1 MYEKAERD
9 VPDDE
14 FKESYIIGS
23 DPELHVE
30 RLREVEQ
37 LGATVVCIQNGSGN
51 DPLRAL
57 EVYGERVLP
66 ALRGARV

>member
-1 MYEKAERD
+1 MYENAERE
-9 VPDDE
+9 VSDDE

-30 RLREVEQ
+30 RLRQVES
-37 LGATVVCIQNGSGN
+37 LGATIVCVQNASGS

-57 EVYGERVLP
+57 QVYGARVLP
-66 ALRGARV
+66 ELKGARV